1 MFYPL
6 PRKIQLAT
14 STSNWSIEST
24 QSILL
29 LVGLNELRVRPDW
42 SEQPLAHHLEL
53 LSKRAQSLEIPVI
66 FIDTAQLQQT
76 MLELGQRLSS
86 NTQAQVMMAG
96 DLSPLFKQV
105 MQLVLSI
112 TDQVSVVNDAILASS
127 LEQHIQWVEK
137 ISFDSIQHVNT
148 QTLIRLW
155 SLSAPSSYI
164 LSDKGILL
172 AIAEQVGRHPME
184 IHPEIDLRNYGLDQ
198 PAVNYLVDL
207 WRANGARLSAEELMQ
222 APTLQHIMQ
231 LLKQ

>member
-14 STSNWSIEST
+14 STSNWSVEST

-29 LVGLNELRVRPDW
+29 LVGLNELKLRPDW
-42 SEQPLAHHLEL
+42 SEQPLANHLEL
-53 LSKRAQSLEIPVI
+53 LSKRAQSLEIPII
-66 FIDTAQLQQT
+66 FIDTFQLQQT

-86 NTQAQVMMAG
+86 NTKAQVMMAG

-112 TDQVSVVNDAILASS
+112 TDQVSVVNDAILAAN

-137 ISFDSIQHVNT
+137 ISFDHIKHLNT
-148 QTLIRLW
+148 QSLMRLW
-155 SLSAPSSYI
+155 SLSTPSSYI

-172 AIAEQVGRHPME
+172 AIAEQLGRHPME

-198 PAVNYLVDL
+198 SAVNYLVDL
-207 WRANGARLSAEELMQ
+207 WRANGASLSAEEIMQ
-222 APTLQHIMQ
+222 TPTLQHIMQ
-231 LLKQ
+231 LLKP

>member
-6 PRKIQLAT
+6 PRKIQLAA
-14 STSNWSIEST
+14 STSNWSIESA

-29 LVGLNELRVRPDW
+29 LVGLNELKLRPYW
-42 SEQPLAHHLEL
+42 SEQPLANHLEL
-53 LSKRAQSLEIPVI
+53 LSKRAQSLEIPII
-66 FIDTAQLQQT
+66 FIETSQLQQT

-86 NTQAQVMMAG
+86 NTKAQVMMAG

-112 TDQVSVVNDAILASS
+112 TDQVSVVNDAILAAN

-137 ISFDSIQHVNT
+137 ISFDHIKHLNT
-148 QTLIRLW
+148 QSLIRLW

-172 AIAEQVGRHPME
+172 AIAEQLGRHPME

-198 PAVNYLVDL
+198 SAVNYLVDL
-207 WRANGARLSAEELMQ
+207 WRANGASLSAEEIMQ
-222 APTLQHIMQ
+222 TPKLQHIMQ
-231 LLKQ
+231 LLKP

>member
-29 LVGLNELRVRPDW
+29 MVGLNELRVRPDW
-42 SEQPLAHHLEL
+42 SVQPLANHLEL

-96 DLSPLFKQV
+96 DLSPVFKQV

-112 TDQVSVVNDAILASS
+112 TDQVSIVNDAILASS

-148 QTLIRLW
+148 KTLIRLW

-164 LSDKGILL
+164 LSDKGVLL

-198 PAVNYLVDL
+198 SAVNYLVDL
-207 WRANGARLSAEELMQ
+207 WRANGASLSAEELMQ
-222 APTLQHIMQ
+222 TPTLQHIMQ
-231 LLKQ
+231 LLKP

>member
-6 PRKIQLAT
+6 PRKIQLAAN
-14 STSNWSIEST
+14 TSNWSIEST

-29 LVGLNELRVRPDW
+29 LVGLNELKLRPDW
-42 SEQPLAHHLEL
+42 SEQPLANHLEL
-53 LSKRAQSLEIPVI
+53 LSKRAQSLEIPII
-66 FIDTAQLQQT
+66 FIETSQLQQT

-86 NTQAQVMMAG
+86 NTKAQVMMGG

-112 TDQVSVVNDAILASS
+112 TDQVSVVNDAILAAN

-137 ISFDSIQHVNT
+137 ISFDHIKHLNT
-148 QTLIRLW
+148 QSLIRLW

-198 PAVNYLVDL
+198 SAVNYLVDL
-207 WRANGARLSAEELMQ
+207 WRANGASLSAEEIMQ
-222 APTLQHIMQ
+222 TPTLQHIMQ
-231 LLKQ
+231 LLKP

>member
-6 PRKIQLAT
+6 PRKIQLAA

-29 LVGLNELRVRPDW
+29 MVGLNELEKSPDW
-42 SEQPLAHHLEL
+42 AHQPLADHLEL
-53 LSKRAQSLEIPVI
+53 LSKRAQALEIPVI
-66 FIDTAQLQQT
+66 FIDASQLQQT
-76 MLELGQRLSS
+76 MLQLGQRLSS
-86 NTQAQVMMAG
+86 NAKAQVVMAG

-112 TDQVSVVNDAILASS
+112 TDYVAIVNDAILAAN

-137 ISFDSIQHVNT
+137 ISFDHIKHLNT
-148 QTLIRLW
+148 QSLMRLW
-155 SLSAPSSYI
+155 SLSASSEYI

-198 PAVNYLVDL
+198 SAVNYLVEV
-207 WRANGARLSAEELMQ
+207 WHANGASLSVEEVMQ

-231 LLKQ
+231 LLKP

>member
-6 PRKIQLAT
+6 PRKIQLAA
-14 STSNWSIEST
+14 STSNWSIESA

-29 LVGLNELRVRPDW
+29 MVGLNELKLRPDW
-42 SEQPLAHHLEL
+42 SEQPLANHLEL
-53 LSKRAQSLEIPVI
+53 LSKRAQSLEIPII
-66 FIDTAQLQQT
+66 FIETSQLQQT

-86 NTQAQVMMAG
+86 NTKAQVMMAG

-112 TDQVSVVNDAILASS
+112 TDQVSVVNDAILAAN
-127 LEQHIQWVEK
+127 LEQHIQWIEK
-137 ISFDSIQHVNT
+137 ISFDHIKHLNT
-148 QTLIRLW
+148 YSLIRLW
-155 SLSAPSSYI
+155 SLSASSSYI

-207 WRANGARLSAEELMQ
+207 WRANGASLSVEEIMQ
-222 APTLQHIMQ
+222 TPTLQHIMQ
-231 LLKQ
+231 LLKP

>member
-6 PRKIQLAT
+6 PRKIQLAAN
-14 STSNWSIEST
+14 TSNWSIEST

-29 LVGLNELRVRPDW
+29 MVGLNELEKSPDW
-42 SEQPLAHHLEL
+42 ANQPLVDHLEL
-53 LSKRAQSLEIPVI
+53 LSKRAQALEIPVI
-66 FIDTAQLQQT
+66 FIDASQLQQT
-76 MLELGQRLSS
+76 MLQLGQRLSS
-86 NTQAQVMMAG
+86 NSKAQVVMAG

-112 TDQVSVVNDAILASS
+112 TDYVAIVNDAILAAN
-127 LEQHIQWVEK
+127 LEHHIQWVEK
-137 ISFDSIQHVNT
+137 ISSDHIKHLNT
-148 QTLIRLW
+148 QSLMRLW
-155 SLSAPSSYI
+155 SLSAPSEYI

-198 PAVNYLVDL
+198 SAVDYLVEL
-207 WRANGARLSAEELMQ
+207 WRANGATLSAEELMR

-231 LLKQ
+231 LLKP

>member
-6 PRKIQLAT
+6 PRKIQLAAN
-14 STSNWSIEST
+14 TSNWPIEST

-29 LVGLNELRVRPDW
+29 MVGLNELEKSPDW
-42 SEQPLAHHLEL
+42 AHQPLADHLEL
-53 LSKRAQSLEIPVI
+53 LSKRAQALEIPVI
-66 FIDTAQLQQT
+66 FIDASQLQQT
-76 MLELGQRLSS
+76 MLQLGQRLSS
-86 NTQAQVMMAG
+86 NAKAQVVMVG

-112 TDQVSVVNDAILASS
+112 TDYVAIVNDAILAAN

-137 ISFDSIQHVNT
+137 ISSDHIKHLNT
-148 QTLIRLW
+148 QSLMRLW
-155 SLSAPSSYI
+155 SLSAPSEYI

-198 PAVNYLVDL
+198 SAVDYLVEL
-207 WRANGARLSAEELMQ
+207 WRANGATLSAEELMR

-231 LLKQ
+231 LLKP